1 MARGLAAGGNLDIDD
16 KYHLSCRIIA
26 LLTTGVSLLQLVL
39 GTVQVFTDEVFSVDR
54 YEPPFSPGG
63 RHYAPSPQPPFL
75 QWQGGRFAPICLNP
89 GLG

>member
-26 LLTTGVSLLQLVL
+26 LLTTWVSLLQLVL

-54 YEPPFSPGG
+54 YKPPFSPGG
-63 RHYAPSPQPPFL
+63 PTLRSIAATALSAMA
-75 QWQGGRFAPICLNP
+75 GRAVCAYLP
-89 GLG
+89 